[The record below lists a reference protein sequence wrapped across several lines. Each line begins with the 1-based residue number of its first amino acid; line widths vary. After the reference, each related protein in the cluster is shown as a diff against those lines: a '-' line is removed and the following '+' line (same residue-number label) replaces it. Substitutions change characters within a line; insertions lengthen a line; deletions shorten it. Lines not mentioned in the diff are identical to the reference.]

1 MKTVHLSKRALA
13 LLLFFGWT
21 LIALYFAVQAYF
33 NPAAT
38 PRIPW
43 SYALLVNFTY
53 YYLWGLGTP
62 LVVWLGRRFPFHAG
76 RWVRALAVHVVASA
90 VLTAAQILAAEAI
103 LSSTGLREST
113 GNLSKLTFAFAVN
126 FQSSLPTYWLILFA
140 WYAVDYYSRAAQLEG
155 RLSQAQLQALRMQLN
170 PHFLF
175 NTLNSV
181 SSLMYTDV
189 DAADAM
195 LARLS
200 ELLRL
205 TVDRDLQQE
214 IPLAEELE
222 LVRRYLDIEQIRFEE
237 RLRVTIDVDPEAM
250 QAVVPSLALQPL
262 IENAI
267 HHGIAPRREGGS
279 IEIRAARD
287 DGRLCLSVADDGI
300 GARQQPR
307 ERVGLAN
314 TRARL
319 EQLYGAAQHLTLT
332 DVAPQ
337 GFRVDIVIP
346 YRTEARA

>member
-1 MKTVHLSKRALA
+1 MRYSRRKIA
-13 LLLFFGWT
+13 LLLFVGWT
-21 LIALYFAVQAYF
+21 LVALYFAVQAYF

-53 YYLWGLGTP
+53 YYLWGLCTP
-62 LVVWLGRRFPFHAG
+62 LVVWLARRYPFHAG
-76 RWVRALAVHVVASA
+76 RWARALVVHVVASA
-90 VLTAAQILAAEAI
+90 VLTAAQILAAEAV
-103 LSSTGLREST
+103 LSSTGLRDTT
-113 GNLSKLTFAFAVN
+113 GTLSKLTFAFAVN

-140 WYAVDYYSRAAQLEG
+140 WYAIDYYSRAVQLEG
-155 RLSQAQLQALRMQLN
+155 RFSQAQLQALRMQLN

-181 SSLMYTDV
+181 SALMYTDV
-189 DAADAM
+189 EAADAM

-205 TVDRDLQQE
+205 TVDRELKQE
-214 IPLAEELE
+214 IPLEQELE
-222 LVRRYLDIEQIRFEE
+222 LVRRYLEIEKIRFEE
-237 RLRVTIDVDPEAM
+237 RLRVTIDVPPEAM
-250 QAVVPSLALQPL
+250 RAMVPSLALQPL

-267 HHGIAPRREGGS
+267 HHGIAPRREGGA
-279 IEIRAARD
+279 IEIRAGRD
-287 DGRLCLSVADDGI
+287 NGQLHLSVADDGI

-319 EQLYGAAQHLTLT
+319 EQLYGAAQRLTLT
-332 DVAPQ
+332 DVAPR

-346 YRTEARA
+346 FRTEARA